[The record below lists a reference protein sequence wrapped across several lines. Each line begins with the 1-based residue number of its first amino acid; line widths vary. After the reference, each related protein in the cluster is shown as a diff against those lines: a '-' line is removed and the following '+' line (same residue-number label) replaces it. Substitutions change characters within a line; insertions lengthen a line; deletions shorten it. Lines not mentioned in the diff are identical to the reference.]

1 MAILRANGSFL
12 KANGKILVRP
22 ENKID
27 PDIVILQD
35 WVTQDVGL
43 QPTDGIPASLSA
55 RFDPNGPLDVSG
67 TGWEGTPYVRA
78 QDLGFSNVRVPSS
91 TYDTNFPL
99 YAANQY
105 RYEQGITPYGF
116 YTQGVDFTIEAWCRL
131 AELPTSF
138 LDTLRYQPLI
148 GLFNDQMGLSIGV
161 DRERIV
167 FFNHTGQMIG
177 IYRADYLWH
186 HYALVAHENIIRIYV
201 DGVRLGTDYPIT
213 PSAMTFFIIAKRGNV
228 RWAGSWIDMANY
240 DYAQVCLTKR
250 AKWLENFTPPT
261 RPYCLGMEE

>member
-43 QPTDGIPASLSA
+43 QPTGGVPSIMHPT
-55 RFDPNGPLDVSG
+55 RFDPNGPFDVSG
-67 TGWEGTPYVRA
+67 TGWEGTPYITNE
-78 QDLGFSNVRVPSS
+78 DLGYTDVRVPSG

-105 RYEQGITPYGF
+105 RYEQGITPYEF
-116 YTQGVDFTIEAWCRL
+116 YTQGVDFTFEAWLRYAAQRGNL
-131 AELPTSF
+131 SY
-138 LDTLRYQPLI
+138 LRYQPLI
-148 GLFNDQMGLSIGV
+148 GLFNASTGISVGVQDSGIAFFDANGRRISQNSSLSG
-161 DRERIV
+161 
-167 FFNHTGQMIG
+167 
-177 IYRADYLWH
+177 WH
-186 HYALVAHENIIRIYV
+186 HYAVVVHNNSAAIYV
-201 DGVRLGTDYPIT
+201 DGVRWGSDYPIV
-213 PSAMTFFIIAKRGNV
+213 SSGMTFFSIAKRGLVN
-228 RWAGSWIDMANY
+228 WAGSTILMAKY
-240 DYAQVCLTKR
+240 DYAQICLTKR